1 MKKFIVILISGLILF
16 PSFGSFFAY
25 TSFKLNQVEIAKT
38 ICVQRKM
45 VFNTCNGRCELQ
57 KSIKRYADNEKE
69 MQNNLKE
76 KAELVYIQNTTK
88 FELNLV
94 SIAESGKNVFDIIE
108 NKPVAI
114 SLATFRP
121 PSFVI

>member
-1 MKKFIVILISGLILF
+1 MILF

-57 KSIKRYADNEKE
+57 KSIKKYVDNEKG

-76 KAELVYIQNTTK
+76 KSELVYIQVSSK
-88 FELNLV
+88 LDIEVIPFFESNQ
-94 SIAESGKNVFDIIE
+94 STFGTIES
-108 NKPVAI
+108 KPIAI
-114 SLATFRP
+114 SLPTFRP
-121 PSFVI
+121 PSFLV